1 MTILGAQLSV
11 SPSEVVPNQSVTI
24 TGRGYSGNGFLVDSE
39 GATGVEAPAE
49 NSSEILIGG
58 TKIDFDKI
66 DDGDRVDIDD
76 GGSWVATVVIPVKS
90 PATVPG
96 TYELKVIDNKGR
108 PGVAQITLKDRTVD
122 FDPKES
128 RSGTTVTVSGR
139 GWIAT
144 NSAGITA
151 GIDVD
156 YDAGDNNT
164 SSSRATPD
172 SDGNFTTTILVPRNA
187 PIPSTNTVTVSYDDE
202 SEDPVTETFSHRVPE
217 AGLEISPVSGPG
229 GTIATL
235 TGGGFKAFTSM
246 KEVSVGGLE
255 VQPKPAGPSSDR
267 DGILATSTILIP
279 GLDPGTHTVKATVG
293 DAVVS
298 VAFTITDEDA
308 LPPPAEDQPTAEAF
322 AALIDSGNLI
332 GVFRYDD
339 EAQAYQTYDPDPAN
353 AGFNNLDTVSS
364 GDIFW
369 VRLREDQTFLGKLRR
384 AEWAQVVLP

>member
-39 GATGVEAPAE
+39 DASGVEAADP
-49 NSSEILIGG
+49 NSSEILLGG
-58 TKIDFDKI
+58 TRIDWDKI
-66 DDGDRVDIDD
+66 DDGARVDIDS

-90 PATVPG
+90 PAIVPG
-96 TYELKVIDNKGR
+96 TYELKVVDNKGR

-151 GIDVD
+151 GIDVE

-172 SDGNFTTTILVPRNA
+172 SDGNFSTTILVPRNA

-255 VQPKPAGPSSDR
+255 VQPKPAGPSSNR
-267 DGILATSTILIP
+267 DGVLAT
-279 GLDPGTHTVKATVG
+279 
-293 DAVVS
+293 
-298 VAFTITDEDA
+298 
-308 LPPPAEDQPTAEAF
+308 Q
-322 AALIDSGNLI
+322 
-332 GVFRYDD
+332 
-339 EAQAYQTYDPDPAN
+339 YDPDTRTRPRHPHREGHRRRCSGQRSVHHHRRGRAAAARRRPAHR
-353 AGFNNLDTVSS
+353 GS
-364 GDIFW
+364 
-369 VRLREDQTFLGKLRR
+369 LRGADRQR
-384 AEWAQVVLP
+384 